1 VPERRATSAAVGT
14 ADVPSVAAAAY
25 AAQGWP
31 VFPLHGFAAGLCTCT
46 RPACSSP
53 GKHPRTRQGLKDAS
67 TNEPIVAGWWE
78 RWPDANVGVRTGSA
92 SGLLVLDVDA
102 DSNGEQ
108 SLAGLEQ
115 IHGSL
120 PDTVTAL
127 TGGGGKHLFFRHP
140 GGEVRNSAG
149 KLGEGLD
156 IRADGGYIVA
166 PPSIHVSGRAY
177 RWQEGHASGEVPL
190 ADPPGWLLALLSRRD
205 PTGQV
210 PAAVLPIGVIAE
222 GSRNATLASLAGG
235 MRRRGMS
242 EQELLAELQLI
253 NSDRVEPPLP
263 DSELAAI
270 AASISRYPA
279 GPAPH
284 QRYKR
289 TDYGNAER
297 LVDRHGHRLR
307 FCAGLGWLV
316 WDGRR
321 WQRDHDRGAMR
332 LMKETVRAM
341 WFELAEIADPDA
353 KSPFCSFLLRSE
365 SEPRLKAALKLAES
379 EASVV
384 VSASELDREPWLLN
398 VTNGTLD
405 LRTGELRAHDPADLL
420 TKLSPVTFEGDAR
433 SPLWESFL
441 ERITGGDDDLRCFLQ
456 RAVGYSL
463 TGDTRE
469 EKLFFAHGPAASG
482 KSTFLEAIKAVLG
495 DYATTADFESF
506 LKKKSDAGVRNDI
519 ARLAGTRMTI
529 GIEVDEGKRLAEG
542 LLKTLTGGDTIT
554 ARHLYKEFFEFLPQ
568 FKLWLAANARPRV
581 SASDS
586 GMWRRIVQVPFAEAI
601 PEEERDP
608 RIKLQLKGDPQV
620 QSAVLA
626 WALEGC
632 RAWQEQGL
640 LVPERVR
647 RYTEE
652 YRAENDPLADFF
664 DERCV
669 FEPRAVVRRSELRR
683 AYEEWARENGEWPV
697 APRTLA
703 GALKARGGND
713 GAKRG
718 GERAWRGVRL
728 RLSERVESLS
738 DSDSP
743 F

>member
-1 VPERRATSAAVGT
+1 VPEGRAPSTVAGT
-14 ADVPSVAAAAY
+14 IVVPSVAAAVY
-25 AAQGWP
+25 AALGWP
-31 VFPLHGFAAGLCTCT
+31 VFPLHTISAGLCTCT

-53 GKHPRTRQGLKDAS
+53 GKHPRTRHGLKDAS
-67 TNEPIVAGWWE
+67 TDKAIVVDWWE
-78 RWPDANVGVRTGSA
+78 QWPEANVGVRTGSA
-92 SGLLVLDVDA
+92 SDLLVLDVDA
-102 DSNGEQ
+102 ESDGEE
-108 SLAGLEQ
+108 SLGRLEQ
-115 IHGSL
+115 THGRL
-120 PDTVTAL
+120 PRTLTAL
-127 TGGGGKHLFFRHP
+127 TGGGGRHLFFRHP
-140 GGEVRNSAG
+140 DGEVRNSAG
-149 KLGEGLD
+149 KLGAGLD

-166 PPSIHVSGRAY
+166 PPSIHASGGVY
-177 RWQEGHASGEVPL
+177 RWQEGHALGDVPL
-190 ADPPGWLLALLSRRD
+190 ADPPSWLLELLSRRD
-205 PTGQV
+205 PMGQV
-210 PAAVLPIGVIAE
+210 PTAVLPVGVIGE

-242 EQELLAELQLI
+242 EEQLLAELRLI
-253 NSDRVEPPLP
+253 NRERVEPPLP
-263 DSELAAI
+263 DPEVVAI
-270 AASISRYPA
+270 AASISRYPP

-284 QRYKR
+284 LQYKR

-297 LVDRHGHRLR
+297 LVDRHDHELR
-307 FCAGLGWLV
+307 FSSGLGWLV

-321 WQRDHDRGAMR
+321 WQRDEDGRAVR

-341 WFELAEIADPDA
+341 WSELPEISDPDE
-353 KSPFCSFLLRSE
+353 KSGFFRFLLRSE
-365 SEPRLKAALKLAES
+365 DEPRLKAALKLAES

-384 VSASELDREPWLLN
+384 VSAAELDRKPWLLN
-398 VTNGTLD
+398 VKNGTLD
-405 LRTGELRAHDPADLL
+405 LRVGELQAHDPADLL
-420 TKLSPVTFEGDAR
+420 TKLSPVTFEADAR

-441 ERITGGDDDLRCFLQ
+441 ERITGGDDALRGFLQ

-506 LKKKSDAGVRNDI
+506 LKKKNDAGVRNDI

-568 FKLWLAANARPRV
+568 FKLWLAANDRPRV

-608 RIKLQLKGDPQV
+608 RIKLQLKNDPQA

-640 LVPERVR
+640 AIPERVR
-647 RYTEE
+647 IYTDE

-664 DERCV
+664 EERCV

-683 AYEEWARENGEWPV
+683 AYEEWAKENGEWPV

-703 GALKARGGND
+703 GALKGTR
-713 GAKRG
+713 
-718 GERAWRGVRL
+718 WQ
-728 RLSERVESLS
+728 
-738 DSDSP
+738 
-743 F
+743 

>member
-1 VPERRATSAAVGT
+1 VPEGRAPSAVAGT
-14 ADVPSVAAAAY
+14 FVVPSVAAAAY
-25 AAQGWP
+25 AALGWP
-31 VFPLHGFAAGLCTCT
+31 VFPLHTISAGLCTCT

-67 TNEPIVAGWWE
+67 TDEPIIAGWWE
-78 RWPDANVGVRTGSA
+78 QWPEANVGVRTGSA

-108 SLAGLEQ
+108 SLARLEQ
-115 IHGSL
+115 THGSL
-120 PDTVTAL
+120 PDTVTAH
-127 TGGGGKHLFFRHP
+127 TGGGGKHLLFRHP
-140 GGEVRNSAG
+140 GGDARNSAG

-166 PPSIHVSGRAY
+166 PPSIHASGGAY
-177 RWQEGHASGEVPL
+177 RWQEGHAPGEVPL
-190 ADPPGWLLALLSRRD
+190 ADPPSWLLALLSRSD

-210 PAAVLPIGVIAE
+210 PAAVLQVGVIGE

-235 MRRRGMS
+235 MRRRGLS
-242 EQELLAELQLI
+242 EEQLLAELRLI

-263 DSELAAI
+263 DPEIVAI

-279 GPAPH
+279 GPATH
-284 QRYKR
+284 RQFKR

-297 LVDRHGHRLR
+297 LVDRHGDQLR
-307 FCAGLGWLV
+307 FSSGIGWLV

-321 WQRDHDRGAMR
+321 WQRDENRSAMR

-341 WFELAEIADPDA
+341 WSELPEIADPA
-353 KSPFCSFLLRSE
+353 EKSTFFSFLLRSE

-379 EASVV
+379 EAGVV
-384 VSASELDREPWLLN
+384 VSASELDCRPWLLN
-398 VTNGTLD
+398 VRNGTLD

-420 TKLSPVTFEGDAR
+420 TKLSPAVFEANAR
-433 SPLWESFL
+433 STLWESFL
-441 ERITGGDDDLRCFLQ
+441 ERITGGDHALRGFLQ

-506 LKKKSDAGVRNDI
+506 LKKKGDAGVRNDI

-529 GIEVDEGKRLAEG
+529 GIEVEEGKRLAEG

-586 GMWRRIVQVPFAEAI
+586 GMWRRIVQVPFTEAI
-601 PEEERDP
+601 PEQERDP
-608 RIKLQLKGDPQV
+608 GVKLQLKHDHDV
-620 QSAVLA
+620 QAAILA

-632 RAWQEQGL
+632 LAWQKHGL
-640 LVPERVR
+640 AIPERVR
-647 RYTEE
+647 LYTDE

-664 DERCV
+664 EERCV

-683 AYEEWARENGEWPV
+683 AYEEWAKENGEWPV

-703 GALKARGGND
+703 GALKARGGSD
-713 GAKRG
+713 GVKVD
-718 GERAWRGVRL
+718 GERAWRGVSL
-728 RLSERVESLS
+728 RSRGRVESPLES
-738 DSDSP
+738 GSP